1 MARQI
6 TKTDIMDMAAYAN
19 VRQEHRAKI
28 VEIKRHRRVD
38 VGPFATFY
46 FESYE
51 TIWHQIHEM
60 LHIERGGQEQID
72 GELAAYNPLIPNGHE
87 LVATV
92 MFEIDDPVRRGR
104 ALARMGGVE
113 ETAFVQFGEHRI
125 SGVPEA
131 DVDRTTAGGKASAV
145 QFIHFPF
152 TPERAAAL
160 RAVNDSGVAIGFT
173 HPEYGH
179 TAVLPDAVR
188 RQLSEDLAA

>member
-1 MARQI
+1 MSVHLTAIIDPGARLAPGV
-6 TKTDIMDMAAYAN
+6 T
-19 VRQEHRAKI
+19 
-28 VEIKRHRRVD
+28 
-38 VGPFATFY
+38 VGPYATIY
-46 FESYE
+46 LESNE
-51 TIWHQIHEM
+51 TIWPQIHEM
-60 LHIERGGQEQID
+60 LHIERGGLEQID

-113 ETAFVQFGEHRI
+113 ETAFVQVSEHRI
-125 SGVPEA
+125 AGVPEA
-131 DVDRTTAGGKASAV
+131 DVDRTTANGKASAV

-152 TPERAAAL
+152 TPAQAAAL
-160 RAVNDSGVAIGFT
+160 RALNDTVVAIGFT

-179 TAVLPDAVR
+179 IAVLPDAVR